1 MILKFINRFVAR
13 GFFIGNIPGA
23 PGTWGSI
30 LAVILLL
37 FLPSLLSN
45 IWIIIPLFFLGVYT
59 SHWEEIYTGIH
70 DHGKIIIDEIVGLF
84 IVFIG
89 IPHQP
94 WLLITG
100 FFLFRFFDILKPL
113 GIAKTQQLPGGWG
126 IMADDI
132 LAGILSNL
140 ILQIIVFIIY

>member
-13 GFFIGNIPGA
+13 GFFVGNIPGA

-59 SHWEEIYTGIH
+59 AHWEEIFTGIH

-140 ILQIIVFIIY
+140 ILQILVFIIY